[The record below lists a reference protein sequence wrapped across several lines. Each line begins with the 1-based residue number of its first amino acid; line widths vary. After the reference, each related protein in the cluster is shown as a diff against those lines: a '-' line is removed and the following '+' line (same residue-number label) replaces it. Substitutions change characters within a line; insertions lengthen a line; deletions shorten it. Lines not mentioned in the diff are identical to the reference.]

1 MFFSWLETC
10 CFRKRKVCLSLDAI
24 WISRYGA
31 FARQHGNRA
40 PLCTQAATI
49 RAEQCK
55 WVEERMNISAKRFSS
70 SSFGIP
76 CAFCP
81 KPCSILPRP
90 PRATPWSRTSEQSS
104 SPYRRRVLVDVRAV
118 GQVDED
124 GVHVLHV
131 CDGDCQVGQSGQ
143 WLVFILV
150 LEKTRVGAGRGK
162 RKNFYQKNR
171 IIQQYEVSH
180 SCSWVK
186 NSK

>member
-31 FARQHGNRA
+31 FVHQHGNRA

-49 RAEQCK
+49 RAKRCK

-90 PRATPWSRTSEQSS
+90 PRATPWSHTSEQSS

-124 GVHVLHV
+124 GVHVLHI